1 MNLKLMCRGTIWLD
15 MNEIKEWNQSVIKT
29 TILSNHSQA
38 KTQWKRLIYIECTMW
53 ELTRVYI
60 PQDPVLSK
68 NEALHYVL
76 CKYILQCRIKTQK
89 KRGKSFYN
97 RKVTGSQIDQEMR
110 YS

>member
-1 MNLKLMCRGTIWLD
+1 MNK
-15 MNEIKEWNQSVIKT
+15 IKEWNQSVIKT
-29 TILSNHSQA
+29 TLLSNHSQA

-68 NEALHYVL
+68 TKHCTTFYVNIYYNAEQ
-76 CKYILQCRIKTQK
+76 KHK

>member
-1 MNLKLMCRGTIWLD
+1 MYDVRMKSSIYPTRSG
-15 MNEIKEWNQSVIKT
+15 SV
-29 TILSNHSQA
+29 
-38 KTQWKRLIYIECTMW
+38 
-53 ELTRVYI
+53 
-60 PQDPVLSK
+60 K

-76 CKYILQCRIKTQK
+76 CKYILQCRTKTQK